1 MTKIKFLDDLVA
13 FTEDVVKDIILPLAP
28 QERDTANSPTSRAA
42 EVYKMRL
49 PDSAAAKK
57 KVPYI
62 IHQIVSGKDTQPEG
76 QYPSASATV
85 RSIFAVYCK
94 DESEGA
100 MNLLNLME
108 RVRIALEQQ
117 VVIGHQF
124 ELDLKTGVDML
135 IYPDDT
141 APYFIGE
148 MSTVWNI
155 PAIRR
160 EVRAL

>member
-1 MTKIKFLDDLVA
+1 MTKIKLLDDLVE
-13 FTEDVVKDIILPLAP
+13 FTKDAIKDIILPLAP
-28 QERDTANSPTSRAA
+28 QERDTGDSPKARAA

-62 IHQIVSGKDTQPEG
+62 IHQIVTSKDTQPEG
-76 QYPSASATV
+76 QYPSSSVSV

-100 MNLLNLME
+100 MHLLNLME
-108 RVRIALEQQ
+108 RVRIELEKQ

-124 ELDLKTGVDML
+124 ELDLKTGVDTL

-148 MSTVWNI
+148 MSTAWNI

-160 EVRAL
+160 EVRL